1 MLADSLVVLNG
12 AQILLQL
19 GIRAGTGSGEQ
30 GRRDPG
36 LGDKPSRKIDSSNSI
51 VHAMPLY
58 VRMWCVRRLALGLRL
73 LRKSILARADT
84 YRTTRRECRICKE
97 L

>member
-1 MLADSLVVLNG
+1 MPGNGNPHRIEADGRHAPKVPFGNEGLVNAGESLVVLNG

-19 GIRAGTGSGEQ
+19 GIRAGAGGGEQ

-51 VHAMPLY
+51 VHAMPFT
-58 VRMWCVRRLALGLRL
+58 C
-73 LRKSILARADT
+73 
-84 YRTTRRECRICKE
+84 ECGA
-97 L
+97 